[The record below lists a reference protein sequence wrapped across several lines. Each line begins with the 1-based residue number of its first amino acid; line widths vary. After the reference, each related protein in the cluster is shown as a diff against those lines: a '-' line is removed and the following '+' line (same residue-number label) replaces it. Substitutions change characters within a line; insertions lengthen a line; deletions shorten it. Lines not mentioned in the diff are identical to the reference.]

1 MTNPTP
7 TTWDL
12 TGKTAVVTGG
22 ARGIGAATAVLLR
35 ERGASVVVSDLSET
49 VRAQESERCA
59 TLVGDASDEDVAR
72 ATVELAVKRFGGLD
86 ILVNNAGRTL
96 NKPVT
101 ETSVEDFDAIMATN
115 ARGNFVHAR
124 EAFRVMQNTGGGS
137 IVSVASVSSVV
148 AFETQVAYAA
158 SKGAL
163 AQITRVLAIEG
174 GPPRHPQQRR
184 AAWGGGHRHHARR
197 GGGRARDARQLRAG
211 TPHRAYRPARRGR
224 RGRGLPDLAG
234 GLVHH
239 RRAAR
244 GRRRLDRPLANHRPH
259 PAQQNQLAG
268 HERPVPRDPC
278 SDVPRDEDRTVKL
291 RACTAVDPGLTPADV
306 ESSDGT
312 LICGSVLIRPPR
324 RRSRAGNARAHH
336 FQRVHH
342 LVILLFTDLA

>member
-22 ARGIGAATAVLLR
+22 AREIGAATAALLR

-148 AFETQVAYAA
+148 AFETQTAYAA

-163 AQITRVLAIEG
+163 APITRVLAIEG
-174 GPPRHPQQRR
+174 GPHGIRSNAVLPGVVDTDIMQGVVEDGREMLASFGQAHPIGRIGQPEEVAEAVVFLTSP
-184 AAWGGGHRHHARR
+184 AASFITGA
-197 GGGRARDARQLRAG
+197 L
-211 TPHRAYRPARRGR
+211 
-224 RGRGLPDLAG
+224 L
-234 GLVHH
+234 
-239 RRAAR
+239 
-244 GRRRLDRPLANHRPH
+244 
-259 PAQQNQLAG
+259 
-268 HERPVPRDPC
+268 
-278 SDVPRDEDRTVKL
+278 
-291 RACTAVDPGLTPADV
+291 AVDGGWT
-306 ESSDGT
+306 
-312 LICGSVLIRPPR
+312 
-324 RRSRAGNARAHH
+324 AR
-336 FQRVHH
+336 
-342 LVILLFTDLA
+342 